1 MFSQPHG
8 KVSLLDVPIP
18 SALLTGLR
26 ICSPRPHV
34 EGHPAAR
41 GESECSSPA
50 PPVETNFYTTRI
62 NPAGK
67 LQCCPDAP
75 GSRDYDEV
83 VGTDSGRERA
93 EDWLCHCP
101 DPPRHARGSLCLQR
115 ERGLWCQPHIGLGLP
130 QTGASVCPARG
141 WGSGSGLWLGSE
153 GDGWACFGP
162 SSLDDSSLLASP
174 PAASPSLTSPP
185 PHRGWSQLFQTHIRS
200 CHLSA

>member
-1 MFSQPHG
+1 M
-8 KVSLLDVPIP
+8 DVPIP
-18 SALLTGLR
+18 SALLTGSR

-34 EGHPAAR
+34 EGHPAAH
-41 GESECSSPA
+41 GESECSPPA

-101 DPPRHARGSLCLQR
+101 GPPRHARGSLCLQR
-115 ERGLWCQPHIGLGLP
+115 ERGPLVPAPHWPGPPADWGICLPSQRLALRGHGYGLRAMAGVRGRRVGVLW
-130 QTGASVCPARG
+130 
-141 WGSGSGLWLGSE
+141 
-153 GDGWACFGP
+153 
-162 SSLDDSSLLASP
+162 SLLP
-174 PAASPSLTSPP
+174 
-185 PHRGWSQLFQTHIRS
+185 G
-200 CHLSA
+200 